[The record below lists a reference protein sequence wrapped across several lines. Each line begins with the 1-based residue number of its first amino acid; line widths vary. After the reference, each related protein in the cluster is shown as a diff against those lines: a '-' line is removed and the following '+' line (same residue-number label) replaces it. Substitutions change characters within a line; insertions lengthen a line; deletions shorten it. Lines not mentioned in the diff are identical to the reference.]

1 MDAKVGNDVLKT
13 LAREDVSCVACLEG
27 PRNAIGYKKKESPE
41 VEELRR
47 MIPYQISFDGCAY
60 VLLDANGDPLYKPW
74 RFRPMRRSCSSP

>member
-1 MDAKVGNDVLKT
+1 MLLVLRDHEMQ
-13 LAREDVSCVACLEG
+13 LD
-27 PRNAIGYKKKESPE
+27 NKKKSPE